1 MIKQLCVFLFCVLGS
16 INLTYAQGKI
26 VDRVVATV
34 GSNIILQSDVDMQYS
49 QNLVQG
55 MSPNEDFK
63 CYILQQLLTQKLLA
77 QQAVL
82 DSIEVSESEVDDN
95 LNSRL
100 SHMSRQAGGKERL
113 ESFLNRSLLQY
124 KEEMRTSV
132 AEQLK
137 AQKMQQNIVQK
148 IDVTPLEV
156 KRYFEGLDKDSLP
169 YFDTEVEIGEIV
181 MYPVMTKEEKESF
194 RKRAEDLR
202 KQIVDGSDFGT
213 IARLYSEDKGSAMAG
228 GDLGFSTRDNYV
240 KEFSAIAF
248 KLKAGEISQ
257 VFETEYGFHFLQVLE
272 RRGEEVKAR
281 HILISVKPTTA
292 SLERTRLKLDTV
304 YQKLVDKKLDF
315 HTAATHYSD
324 NKETKFNGGMVT
336 DQNRSTMIPVNQ
348 LEASVFKAIDPLKAG
363 EYSQPTLF
371 QDEGPGGKSGYRIS
385 FLKTRIPPHKAN
397 LEQDFAKIK
406 EAASEDKTRRK
417 LSEWFESRRNS
428 TFIAIN
434 EDFHK
439 CEDLQIWFK
448 PLNEDS
454 IAATKASN

>member
-1 MIKQLCVFLFCVLGS
+1 MIKQLCVLLFCVLGS
-16 INLTYAQGKI
+16 VNLTFAQGKI

-34 GSNIILQSDVDMQYS
+34 GANIILQSDIDMQYS
-49 QNLVQG
+49 QNLAQG

-95 LNSRL
+95 LNNRL
-100 SHMSRQAGGKERL
+100 NVMTRQAGGKERL

-156 KRYFEGLDKDSLP
+156 KRYFEGLNKDSLP

-181 MYPVMTKEEKESF
+181 MYPVLTKEEKETS

-213 IARLYSEDKGSAMAG
+213 IARLYSEDKGSAVAG

-240 KEFSAIAF
+240 KEFSAVAF
-248 KLKAGEISQ
+248 KLKPGEISQ

-272 RRGEEVKAR
+272 RRGEEVRAR
-281 HILISVKPTTA
+281 HILVSIKPTNA
-292 SLERTRLKLDTV
+292 SLERTKVKMDSL
-304 YQKLVDKKLDF
+304 YQKLINKKIDF
-315 HTAATHYSD
+315 YNAATQYSD

-336 DQNRSTMIPVNQ
+336 DQNRSTLIPVNK
-348 LEASVFKAIDPLKAG
+348 LEASVFTAIDPLKAG

-371 QDEGPGGKSGYRIS
+371 QEEGPSGKSGYRIS

-397 LEQDFAKIK
+397 LDQDFSKIK

-417 LSEWFESRRNS
+417 LSEWFESRRTN

-434 EDFHK
+434 DDFHK
-439 CEDLQIWFK
+439 CDDLKIWIK
-448 PLNEDS
+448 PIENAS
-454 IAATKASN
+454 ANITK

>member
-202 KQIVDGSDFGT
+202 KQVVDGSDFGT

-281 HILISVKPTTA
+281 HILISVKPTAA

-454 IAATKASN
+454 IAATNASK